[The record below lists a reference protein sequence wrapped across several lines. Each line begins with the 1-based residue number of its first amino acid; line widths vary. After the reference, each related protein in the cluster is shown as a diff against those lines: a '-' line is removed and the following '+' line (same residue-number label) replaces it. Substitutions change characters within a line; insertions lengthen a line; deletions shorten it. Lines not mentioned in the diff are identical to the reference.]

1 MTAAA
6 ALPACLLAG
15 CASTLTLEARTVPA
29 AAPAAATATVS
40 DPTWCLTHAPVLLPD
55 EAARTLL
62 RFSPAAARQV
72 LSDNDRGIAQCGW

>member
-1 MTAAA
+1 MSRHAIAAS
-6 ALPACLLAG
+6 LPACLLAG
-15 CASTLTLEARTVPA
+15 CVSAVTLEARRTPT
-29 AAPAAATATVS
+29 AAPAAPAA

-72 LSDNDRGIAQCGW
+72 LADNDRGIAQCK